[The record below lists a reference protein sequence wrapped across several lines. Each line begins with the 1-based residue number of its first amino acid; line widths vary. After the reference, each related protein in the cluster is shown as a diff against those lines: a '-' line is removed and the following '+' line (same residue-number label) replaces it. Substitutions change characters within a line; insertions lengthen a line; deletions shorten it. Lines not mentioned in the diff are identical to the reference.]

1 MANQRGLISA
11 SAAPAAQPSTR
22 ASNYISNP
30 LSHLPIGRR
39 TYLVIQEAAVKL
51 ADKVEDLDLCPEN
64 MPPSLAAGVLAIL
77 IQSIK
82 ILEISNES
90 IARVCEVSEGTLNKC
105 LKKLELAVKAKQIE
119 IPEFKNLE

>member
-1 MANQRGLISA
+1 
-11 SAAPAAQPSTR
+11 
-22 ASNYISNP
+22 
-30 LSHLPIGRR
+30 
-39 TYLVIQEAAVKL
+39 
-51 ADKVEDLDLCPEN
+51 
-64 MPPSLAAGVLAIL
+64 MPPSLAAGVLALL

-90 IARVCEVSEGTLNKC
+90 IAKVCEVSEGTLNKC